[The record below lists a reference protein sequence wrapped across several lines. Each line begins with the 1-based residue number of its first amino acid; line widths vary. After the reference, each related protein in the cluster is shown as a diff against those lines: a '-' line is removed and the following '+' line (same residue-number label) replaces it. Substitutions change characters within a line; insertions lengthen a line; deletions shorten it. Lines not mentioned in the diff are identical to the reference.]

1 MILRDQKNDKI
12 RKDILDA
19 SLELVLSDG
28 FESLSMRK
36 ISKKLNC
43 TTGVVYY
50 YFKNKQEIVEE
61 MQRIQSEYIDE
72 IVRSKVSEDESFE
85 YNLRVVF
92 YTMTMLA
99 LNEPIKYNLITLNRH
114 QIGSKVDYTYL
125 NALTKFLNLAI
136 KRKELKEID
145 VESTAFAI
153 WSSFVGF
160 NLNISMHKDIAIEEV
175 DKLFEAQFNMIMNGI
190 KLG

>member
-1 MILRDQKNDKI
+1 MRDQKNDKI

-175 DKLFEAQFNMIMNGI
+175 DKLFEAQFHMIMNGI

>member
-145 VESTAFAI
+145 VQSTAFAI